1 MILLQADLS
10 FLAQCI
16 VPHWNNALRKVHFTT
31 HSPNDTIKADHLYW
45 EVIKNGRKKDFLSY
59 STATFENLVNWP
71 NADIPLMALV
81 TELIPELC
89 RIPYDYFLRDDPT
102 AMAECTLLVQE
113 YLNLDTII
121 ANLDIYNFEA
131 EAMGA
136 KLRFYPDHC
145 SDIDRSEYFIRELK
159 DLEKIKFEGL
169 DTGRFRY
176 LIDYCK
182 AYKKY
187 TGAETFPMFS
197 APWTLAGNLYGV
209 DNLVMDTIEAP
220 VFVTEFLNC
229 IVDNFHV
236 PMFKAL
242 AEVLPGFHQ
251 VSLADAF
258 ASIPVVTPEI
268 VRKFIRPSLERL
280 MDKLNMPG
288 ITMQDTAFFGTAQLY
303 GEDRKEYEDFI
314 IWSNDMFFCIDP
326 DLAVLTPE
334 YARQVATNHHVPLM
348 AGIAAKQV
356 EFGSIE
362 ETVEIIKNFVLKG
375 KNGPTPLFFF
385 FNNLSPRT
393 SVDKL
398 LAATKAVRIYGAPGA
413 DENTPYEFP
422 EIISFENFLKKKI
435 ADNQA
440 GYHFNWLKVSTYAY
454 LK

>member
-1 MILLQADLS
+1 MA
-10 FLAQCI
+10 
-16 VPHWNNALRKVHFTT
+16 
-31 HSPNDTIKADHLYW
+31 
-45 EVIKNGRKKDFLSY
+45 EEKNFLSY
-59 STATFENLVNWP
+59 SAATFENLANWP
-71 NADIPLMALV
+71 DADIPLMALV

-89 RIPYDYFLRDDPT
+89 GVPYDYLLRDDPA

-121 ANLDIYNFEA
+121 ANMDIYNFEA

-145 SDIDRSEYFIRELK
+145 SDIDRSEYFIKGPE
-159 DLEKIKFEGL
+159 DLDKIRFGGL
-169 DTGRFRY
+169 DTGRFPY
-176 LIDYCK
+176 LIRYCE

-187 TGAETFPMFS
+187 TGADTFPMFS

-209 DNLVMDTIEAP
+209 DNLVMDTVEDP
-220 VFVTEFLNC
+220 EFVTEFLNR

-242 AEVLPGFHQ
+242 AKVLPGFHQ

-258 ASIPVVTPEI
+258 ASVPVVTPQI
-268 VRKFIRPSLERL
+268 VREFIRPSLERL
-280 MDKLNMPG
+280 MKKLNMPG
-288 ITMQDTAFFGTAQLY
+288 ITMQDTAFFGTAQLS
-303 GEDRKEYEDFI
+303 GKARKEYEDFI

-326 DLAVLTPE
+326 DLTELTPE
-334 YARQVATNHHVPLM
+334 YARQVATDHMVPLM
-348 AGIAAKQV
+348 AGISAKQV

-362 ETVEIIKNFVLKG
+362 ETVSIIKNFVLKG

-393 SVDKL
+393 SIDRL
-398 LAATKAVRIYGAPGA
+398 LAATKAVRIYGAPDA
-413 DENTPYEFP
+413 DENTPYELP
-422 EIISFENFLKKKI
+422 EILPFEEFLEKKI
-435 ADNQA
+435 ADNPA
-440 GYHFNWLKVSTYAY
+440 GYTFDWLAKSKYSS